1 MSKKHK
7 LSKEAQ
13 EKWDWIAPFC
23 KRFWETLAASENP
36 VLEIPCLLAESLEE
50 QGEALSVY
58 VLIRL
63 AKSRPKNMEHIDLY
77 ENWLYPI
84 HEIMRA
90 RALSPTHK
98 SDLP

>member
-1 MSKKHK
+1 MSKEHK

-23 KRFWETLAASENP
+23 KRFWRILQASENP
-36 VLEIPCLLAESLEE
+36 VSEIPSLLAESLEE

-63 AKSRPKNMEHIDLY
+63 AKSRPKKMEHIDLY

-90 RALSPTHK
+90 RALSPTLN
-98 SDLP
+98 SEQ